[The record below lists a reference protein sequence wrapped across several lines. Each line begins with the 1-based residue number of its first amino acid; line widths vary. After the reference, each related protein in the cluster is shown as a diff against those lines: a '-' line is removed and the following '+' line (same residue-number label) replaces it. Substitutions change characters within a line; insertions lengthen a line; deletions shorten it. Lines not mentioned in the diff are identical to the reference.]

1 MGGTHYKVGAFVVVD
16 SSLLPEFACIVDIV
30 VTEGFDCVFV
40 CEKYTSLCFNAH
52 FHSYEVIKCSPS
64 LICAVMQ
71 GDLIDFHT
79 YSTHSISNVSFIR
92 LKYHVTEKI

>member
-40 CEKYTSLCFNAH
+40 CEKYVLMHTFIPMKSLNA
-52 FHSYEVIKCSPS
+52 
-64 LICAVMQ
+64 LQA
-71 GDLIDFHT
+71 
-79 YSTHSISNVSFIR
+79 
-92 LKYHVTEKI
+92 